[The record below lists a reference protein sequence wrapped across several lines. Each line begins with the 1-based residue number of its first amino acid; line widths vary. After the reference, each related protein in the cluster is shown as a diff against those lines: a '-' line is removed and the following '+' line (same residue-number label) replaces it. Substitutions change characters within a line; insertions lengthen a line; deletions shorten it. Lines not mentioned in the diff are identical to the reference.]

1 MFPPSSSGLVGT
13 AYIGTPRP
21 VMPASRV
28 ASNRRS
34 RDKIADRECRRDK
47 TLGILT
53 FGAATVPTAHWLR
66 LKGSGALSKK
76 STAGQHPIGAASHGA
91 YPVLFCARTLACPTL
106 AKALPNG
113 RSSAPIFA
121 VASPERHRPRQI
133 PLQPIFISIVPV
145 TGPAPSLEKRIRVT
159 SNIGG
164 VHSLKAPSFNPP

>member
-34 RDKIADRECRRDK
+34 RDKIADRERRRDK
-47 TLGILT
+47 TLGLLHPLPPRSEVAI
-53 FGAATVPTAHWLR
+53 
-66 LKGSGALSKK
+66 GSASERPGSLSKK

-91 YPVLFCARTLACPTL
+91 YPVLFCARTLPCPTL

-133 PLQPIFISIVPV
+133 PPRSSSRLSPLPV
-145 TGPAPSLEKRIRVT
+145 LYLRSKRE
-159 SNIGG
+159 S
-164 VHSLKAPSFNPP
+164 A